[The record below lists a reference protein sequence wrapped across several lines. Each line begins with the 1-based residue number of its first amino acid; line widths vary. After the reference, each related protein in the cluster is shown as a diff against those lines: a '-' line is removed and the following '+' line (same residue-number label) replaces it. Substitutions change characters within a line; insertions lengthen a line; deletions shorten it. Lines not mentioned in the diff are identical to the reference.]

1 MNMYTVITADIIDSR
16 KSNVS
21 FEELEKKLNTF
32 DYPSEVVTPFK
43 ILRGDE
49 VQGLYKGILPTPQIL
64 RRLRY
69 LFYPFQLRIGIGLGE
84 IEKGLDKDSS
94 WQMNGPAFYQARAA
108 LDQIKAD
115 NDFTLTKINSIY
127 NVDLSINTILLLIDT
142 IQKKWTNSQW
152 DAIHVYEDLGTYKKA
167 GKKLGIA
174 FQNVEKRCN
183 AADWKQVE
191 KAESNINN
199 IINLWGT

>member
-1 MNMYTVITADIIDSR
+1 MYTVITADIISSR

-21 FEELEKKLNTF
+21 FEKLEEKLSTF
-32 DYPSEVVTPFK
+32 EYPSDMVTPFK

-49 VQGLYKGILPTPQIL
+49 VQGLFKGFLQTPQIL

-69 LFYPFQLRIGIGLGE
+69 LFYPLQLRIGVGVGE

-94 WQMNGPAFYQARAA
+94 WQMNGPAFYQARSA
-108 LDQIKAD
+108 LDQIKAE
-115 NDFTLTKINSIY
+115 NDFILSKINS
-127 NVDLSINTILLLIDT
+127 VSDLDLAINTILLLIDT
-142 IQKKWTNSQW
+142 IQKNWTNSQW
-152 DAIHVYEDLGTYKKA
+152 NAIHVYEELGTYKKA
-167 GKKLGIA
+167 GEELGIA

-191 KAESNINN
+191 KAESNIKN
-199 IINLWGT
+199 IVELWGK